1 MGRRRVCSGG
11 AALLALGGTAPVAV
25 AQDGA
30 VGKRVDRLEKQMRA
44 VQRSVFPGGNP
55 AFFEG
60 EIAPDNSPGERVKS
74 GAPVIDLT
82 ARVDALEQQLQ
93 TLTGQSEQN
102 AHQLRE
108 LETQFTAWKTEMDKK
123 LAAPA
128 TAETAALAQNG
139 RASCREGE
147 GK

>member
-1 MGRRRVCSGG
+1 MRISDWSSDVCSSDLRRHMVMRQIFSGG
-11 AALLALGGTAPVAV
+11 AAALALVVTAPVAV

-82 ARVDALEQQLQ
+82 ARVDALEQQW
-93 TLTGQSEQN
+93 QSSEGRRGGEEGVMTCSDRGEPD
-102 AHQLRE
+102 HY
-108 LETQFTAWKTEMDKK
+108 KK
-123 LAAPA
+123 
-128 TAETAALAQNG
+128 
-139 RASCREGE
+139 
-147 GK
+147 KKKK